1 MEMGSKNPMVVMEDA
16 DLDLAVAHACNAAF
30 GGTGQKCTAASR
42 LIVHDAIH
50 DAFVE
55 KLVAAARALRVG
67 HALEEGTQIGPVVS
81 AAQLAQNLDYIAVG
95 KAEGAELQCGGDRLE
110 RPTEGHYMAPA
121 VFAGTD
127 NTMRINARRCSRPSP
142 A

>member
-1 MEMGSKNPMVVMEDA
+1 M
-16 DLDLAVAHACNAAF
+16 
-30 GGTGQKCTAASR
+30 
-42 LIVHDAIH
+42 HDAIH

-55 KLVAAARALRVG
+55 KLVAAARALRVS
-67 HALEEGTQIGPVVS
+67 HALEEGRQIGPVVS

-121 VFAGTD
+121 VFAGTA